1 MARRSDYR
9 PARSLTAA
17 AITIDPSR
25 ASSLAE
31 TRKRPLP
38 WQRKGFEYYDRL
50 GELRYAMN
58 WKAQAMSRLR
68 IVPALVDEN
77 NGIPIP
83 LDQTEGV
90 TDFTLEACRATLAR
104 LENSQGGS
112 QELMRGLGLNIG
124 ITGEAYLVARQRDHV
139 EEWTIESVLAL
150 VVDDR
155 GRLAIKPT
163 PWASTEEYEVLEDDS
178 LVIRIMT
185 RHPAYSGMPD
195 SALHAALG
203 TCEDLLLL
211 TSMVRA
217 SASSRMP
224 SGALFIP
231 EEASFGSPDPTTDE
245 GDGMET
251 EDPLTRD
258 LIQHFT
264 TPISDPNSAAAVVP
278 FLIRMAR
285 EDIAAV
291 RYESFERT
299 IDSVAMDWREEARNA
314 LAAAVDLPA
323 EVLTGKADVNHWTA
337 WEITEEAFRLHVE
350 PAAISILDALTAGYF
365 RPALAQ
371 MGVEDV
377 NNYQLWYDNSELVS
391 HPDAKDRALDAYDRG
406 EVTGAYLRTTLAIPE
421 EAMPDEEEIQR
432 RITLRDALNKSVTL
446 PSDSPADATD
456 VTAEPPEQAIT
467 AAIVKSVNYRKLSL
481 RLGRIESG
489 LSKRLLVAVNAE
501 MRRALERAGSRI
513 RSATA
518 KDKTGMTRNT
528 VASVLPINVAQT
540 LGPAMVSSLGLTNED
555 LLAEA
560 FSGLK
565 DQWDSW
571 VKRAQ
576 EEGLRAV
583 NEELKKTMTAA
594 TEDDFYNEDAI
605 GRQQEEDRDT
615 GWLVLLA
622 LLLARGA
629 KALYEPTAPTPIS
642 GEFGGHVVPPSLVAS
657 ALKTAGGGALS
668 VRGKTGNLAPDA
680 VAEGFSGVLSGN
692 TMGELLQEAAGLEFG
707 NAFIWEY
714 GDAGSRQYPYY
725 PHESLDQV
733 EFSSW
738 DSDELGNNEDWPS
751 YSHFFP
757 GDHEY
762 CQCSAYRLV
771 EGEDLG
777 FEEIDMS
784 TGEEPKG

>member
-1 MARRSDYR
+1 MARRFEVR

-17 AITIDPSR
+17 AITIDPSQKT
-25 ASSLAE
+25 SVAE

-38 WQRKGFEYYDRL
+38 WQRKGFDYYDRL

-68 IVPALVDEN
+68 IIPALINDN
-77 NGIPIP
+77 NGLPIA
-83 LDQTEGV
+83 LDQAEGV
-90 TDFTLEACRATLAR
+90 TDFEIEACRATLAR
-104 LENSQGGS
+104 LESSEGGS
-112 QELMRGLGLNIG
+112 QELMRGLALNIG
-124 ITGEAYLVARQRDHV
+124 IAGEAYLIARQRDHAEV
-139 EEWTIESVLAL
+139 WTIESVLAL
-150 VVDDR
+150 VVDER

-163 PWASTEEYEVLEDDS
+163 PWATLEECEVLDNDS

-203 TCEDLLLL
+203 TCEDLVLL
-211 TSMVRA
+211 TAMVRA

-299 IDSVAMDWREEARNA
+299 IDDAAMGWREEARNA

-350 PAAISILDALTAGYF
+350 PAAISILDALTMGYF

-377 NNYQLWYDNSELVS
+377 GKYRLWYDNSELVS
-391 HPDAKDRALDAYDRG
+391 HPDAKDRVLDAYDRG
-406 EVTGAYLRTTLAIPE
+406 EVTGAYLRTTLTIPE

-432 RITLRDALNKSVTL
+432 RSMLRDVLNKTA
-446 PSDSPADATD
+446 SPNNGSADAAD
-456 VTAEPPEQAIT
+456 VTAEPPAQTIT
-467 AAIVKSVNYRKLSL
+467 AAAVAPNYRKLSA
-481 RLGRIESG
+481 RLGKIESG
-489 LSKRLLVAVNAE
+489 LAERLLVATNAE
-501 MRRALERAGSRI
+501 MRKVLERAGSKI

-528 VASVLPINVAQT
+528 VRSVMSIDVAQT
-540 LGPAMVSSLGLTNED
+540 LGPAIVSSLGLTSED
-555 LLAEA
+555 LLSGA
-560 FSGLK
+560 FDGLK
-565 DQWDSW
+565 EQWDAW
-571 VKRAQ
+571 VSRAQ
-576 EEGLRAV
+576 EEGRRAV
-583 NEELKKTMTAA
+583 NKELGKTITAA
-594 TEDDFYNEDAI
+594 GEDYETDFYNEEAI
-605 GRQQEEDRDT
+605 AQQQEEDRNA

-622 LLLARGA
+622 LLLTRGA
-629 KALYEPTAPTPIS
+629 KALYEPTAPTPVS
-642 GEFGGHVVPPSLVAS
+642 GEFGGHVVPPSLLAS
-657 ALKTAGGGALS
+657 ALRTAGGGAVS

-680 VAEGFSGVLSGN
+680 VTEGFSGVLSGD
-692 TMGELLQEAAGLEFG
+692 TMGELLREAAGLEFS
-707 NAFIWEY
+707 NAFIWDY
-714 GDAGSRQYPYY
+714 GDAGSRQWPYL
-725 PHESLDQV
+725 PHEGLDGV

-738 DSDELGNNEDWPS
+738 DSDALGNNEDWPS

-762 CQCSAYRLV
+762 CQCTAYRLI
-771 EGEDLG
+771 GDAA
-777 FEEIDMS
+777 EEVDMS
-784 TGEEPKG
+784 ETQID